1 MHVAD
6 RHQSVMDL
14 EESTFQLS
22 LNRSLKHPHHSMEE
36 DDLAVIDVGVR
47 ELQLVLERS
56 VQIQPMDLE
65 LQMALALSLQNTHLS
80 SPDQCKANE
89 DGVRRRWGEDE
100 GGVRRRWGED
110 QDGLRM
116 NGQEDQGR
124 TNMCNEEKM
133 CVFEED
139 IEKNQG
145 FYHTKS
151 IQKSIEHQAAE
162 VKLEG
167 FAMLAGSTCVL
178 SDAQLCAARQVFMCI
193 D

>member
-1 MHVAD
+1 MHVDD
-6 RHQSVMDL
+6 RHQSAMDV
-14 EESTFQLS
+14 EEPAFQLA
-22 LNRSLKHPHHSMEE
+22 LNRSLKHPQHSMEE
-36 DDLAVIDVGVR
+36 DDLAVIDVEVR

-56 VQIQPMDLE
+56 VKIQPMDHE

-80 SPDQCKANE
+80 SPDQCKANA

-100 GGVRRRWGED
+100 DGVRRRWGED
-110 QDGLRM
+110 QDGLRK

-139 IEKNQG
+139 IKKNQG
-145 FYHTKS
+145 FHCTTS
-151 IQKSIEHQAAE
+151 IQKNIEHKAAE

-167 FAMLAGSTCVL
+167 FARLAGSACGL